1 MRQTMQKKCN
11 MGYLPRVYDSVL
23 EEALASTG
31 AVLIEGPKWCGKTS
45 LGKRQAKSVL
55 MLHDPDK
62 SASYLALAETMPSR
76 LLKGENPRL
85 LDEWQDAPQL
95 WNAVR
100 FTVDERGG
108 TGHFILTGSS
118 TPRDETR
125 SETKRH
131 SGAGRISRLK
141 MLPMSLFESLESSGE
156 VSLAE
161 LFTGADSIDG
171 ESKVKDIAQLAYIV
185 CRGGWPEAVTAG
197 GTRAL
202 RRAEN
207 YLDTIVEED
216 IHRVDGIEKNPVRVR
231 SLLRSLARNISTLA
245 SNKTIMDDI
254 RANDSTMSDKTLA
267 AYMNALR
274 RLFVVED
281 EAAWSPSLRS
291 KAAIRSSAKRQFAD
305 PSIAVAALKASPEKL
320 LGDFETFGFLF
331 ESLAVRDVRVY
342 ASPIGGE
349 VLHYRDETGLES
361 DMIVQLKDGRWG
373 AIEVKLGGRLI
384 DDAATNLLKL
394 RSTID
399 TAKVGEP
406 SFLMVLT
413 GTEFAY
419 RRPDGVYVCPIGCLR
434 P

>member
-1 MRQTMQKKCN
+1 ME
-11 MGYLPRVYDSVL
+11 YLPRVCDTVL
-23 EEALASTG
+23 TDALTTSG

-45 LGKRQAKSVL
+45 LGKRQARSVL
-55 MLHDPDK
+55 MLHDPDR

-76 LLKGENPRL
+76 LLRGETPRL
-85 LDEWQDAPQL
+85 IDEWQDAPQL

-100 FTVDERGG
+100 FMVDERGG
-108 TGHFILTGSS
+108 AGHFILTGSS
-118 TPRDETR
+118 TPRDESQCEAR
-125 SETKRH
+125 RH

-156 VSLAE
+156 VSLAA
-161 LFTGADSIDG
+161 LFNGSGVIAG
-171 ESKVKDIAQLAYIV
+171 ESRVKDIEQLAYIV

-197 GTRAL
+197 GARAL

-231 SLLRSLARNISTLA
+231 TLLRSLARNVSTLA
-245 SNKTIMDDI
+245 TNKTIMDDV
-254 RANDSTMSDKTLA
+254 RSNDSTMSDKTLS

-274 RLFVVED
+274 RLFVVMD
-281 EAAWSPSLRS
+281 EGAWAPSLRS
-291 KAAIRSSAKRQFAD
+291 KAAIRSSAKRQFSD
-305 PSIAVAALKASPEKL
+305 PSIAAAALKASPERL

-331 ESLAVRDVRVY
+331 ESLAVRDVRAY
-342 ASPIGGE
+342 ATPIGGE

-384 DDAATNLLKL
+384 DEAAEHL
-394 RSTID
+394 RALWSKID
-399 TAKVGEP
+399 TSKVGNP

-413 GTEFAY
+413 GTGFAY
-419 RRPDGVYVCPIGCLR
+419 RRKDGVLVCPIGCLK